1 MVRKAIERPE
11 HLGWRDYY
19 QIVATVLMAG
29 LGIYILWQTV
39 FVTWVFPSLIFGT
52 ALLLYSLYRAR
63 AIWTYFQQRG
73 RRDGV

>member
-1 MVRKAIERPE
+1 MRKIPEPPER
-11 HLGWRDYY
+11 LGWRDYF
-19 QIVATVLMAG
+19 QIVATILMAG
-29 LGIYILWQTV
+29 LGIYILWETV
-39 FVTWVFPSLIFGT
+39 FVRWVFPSLIFGI